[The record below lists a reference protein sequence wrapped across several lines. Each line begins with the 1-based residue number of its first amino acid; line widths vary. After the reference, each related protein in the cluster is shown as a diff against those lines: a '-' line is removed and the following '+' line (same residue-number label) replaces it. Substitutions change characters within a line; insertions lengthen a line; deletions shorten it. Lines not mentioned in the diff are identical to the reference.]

1 MRRCRCHVSFV
12 ITSSRRADRCVPPTE
27 YAESKRLKDE
37 FRSSV
42 MRSEYVSEMV
52 VAHKHKSFMGREN
65 ADLESRKLY
74 WAHPGESSVSSPLGF
89 SRRLTELYSLS
100 SRSPNLFISRVL
112 SEEEKMH
119 SIISSIHARVNLSVV
134 VAVGTDRK
142 GFVRQ
147 GHSQHN
153 SPRSRLLWNKGK
165 RSRPEIPKWFVV
177 RESSLASSHFYS
189 GTNRGSS
196 LRV

>member
-1 MRRCRCHVSFV
+1 
-12 ITSSRRADRCVPPTE
+12 
-27 YAESKRLKDE
+27 
-37 FRSSV
+37 
-42 MRSEYVSEMV
+42 
-52 VAHKHKSFMGREN
+52 MGREN

-165 RSRPEIPKWFVV
+165 RSRPEMPKWFVV

-196 LRV
+196 LRVWFCLMVNEISRRWMGNSFEFLKSDARANKRQVRSTKDGITFTCLFCTFVALAKG